1 MDQKKRKSVRR
12 GRKDRCQKVRRYT
25 SKLYTKVMQLEL
37 ICRLHNSDIW
47 CAQDYFLEAN
57 NQDTKH

>member
-1 MDQKKRKSVRR
+1 
-12 GRKDRCQKVRRYT
+12 
-25 SKLYTKVMQLEL
+25 MQLEL

-47 CAQDYFLEAN
+47 CVQDYFLEAN